1 MIIDSFNPHNRS
13 SCFTRHAISASC
25 YPGCECRC
33 HVTLTPLFVVLS
45 KLIGL
50 GYIEMHHELN
60 RHASYYYRKAK
71 EEVVD
76 RD

>member
-1 MIIDSFNPHNRS
+1 
-13 SCFTRHAISASC
+13 
-25 YPGCECRC
+25 
-33 HVTLTPLFVVLS
+33 VTLTPLFVVLS